1 MVNSSTTEPSFV
13 LVTETT
19 TSLRIS
25 GGRLCSDIPF
35 TLQVVTPPTVS
46 HVNTADWSRK
56 TTVLS
61 GARSISEKPN
71 AQHRPGLLV
80 IYLEQ
85 RKEAKRREGPL
96 QHQPLLER
104 SGHASVQTSGF
115 SLTLRNRG
123 KGGWARDL
131 RGRRQNC
138 LPRYSAGV
146 KSRSVVLG
154 YPS

>member
-1 MVNSSTTEPSFV
+1 MAISNQLLGQKLHINSQDV
-13 LVTETT
+13 
-19 TSLRIS
+19 
-25 GGRLCSDIPF
+25 
-35 TLQVVTPPTVS
+35 
-46 HVNTADWSRK
+46 
-56 TTVLS
+56 
-61 GARSISEKPN
+61 
-71 AQHRPGLLV
+71 QHDQCL
-80 IYLEQ
+80 Y
-85 RKEAKRREGPL
+85 
-96 QHQPLLER
+96 
-104 SGHASVQTSGF
+104 SGHASVQTSGI

>member
-1 MVNSSTTEPSFV
+1 MARPSRSSALPLTYVSELPRAGFLPDAV
-13 LVTETT
+13 PGAAGVVE
-19 TSLRIS
+19 S
-25 GGRLCSDIPF
+25 GGLLLD
-35 TLQVVTPPTVS
+35 
-46 HVNTADWSRK
+46 
-56 TTVLS
+56 
-61 GARSISEKPN
+61 GAGASA
-71 AQHRPGLLV
+71 AQH
-80 IYLEQ
+80 Q
-85 RKEAKRREGPL
+85 GP
-96 QHQPLLER
+96 EY

-138 LPRYSAGV
+138 LPLYSAGV

>member
-1 MVNSSTTEPSFV
+1 ME
-13 LVTETT
+13 LIGRIRR
-19 TSLRIS
+19 LRRGIATA
-25 GGRLCSDIPF
+25 CS
-35 TLQVVTPPTVS
+35 V
-46 HVNTADWSRK
+46 
-56 TTVLS
+56 
-61 GARSISEKPN
+61 
-71 AQHRPGLLV
+71 
-80 IYLEQ
+80 
-85 RKEAKRREGPL
+85 
-96 QHQPLLER
+96 
-104 SGHASVQTSGF
+104 SVQTSGF